1 MAELSSN
8 NDTDQLATIPY
19 EVLRGANVA
28 TPDMTYKLIIIGD
41 SAVGKSC
48 LMSRVMDE
56 EFKIEHQ
63 VTIGVEFGSFCIK
76 LDEKVV
82 KLQIW
87 DTAGQESFRSV
98 TRVFYKGSNVV
109 FLCFDLTRE
118 DTFNNLGTWLG
129 DIRTHAEADVLVYLI
144 GSKADLEEQREVSK
158 EQAKAFVD
166 EHGIEKYFET
176 SSVTGYNIEEVFT
189 MGCKDMYVRECISNA
204 PPTPQQ

>member
-1 MAELSSN
+1 MASVTKE

-19 EVLRGANVA
+19 EVLRGANVS

-144 GSKADLEEQREVSK
+144 GSKADLEE
-158 EQAKAFVD
+158 
-166 EHGIEKYFET
+166 
-176 SSVTGYNIEEVFT
+176 
-189 MGCKDMYVRECISNA
+189 
-204 PPTPQQ
+204 